1 MPKIVDSELLEDG
14 LEAVVRAG
22 GYASKQDAVEHA
34 LEVLLAAN
42 PDLRRRTAIE
52 LYRQGKVTLLR
63 AMEIADLELEAFK
76 KVLVDNDVP
85 IRVDEAPDDVRRGA
99 ALVRQLR
106 GAPCE

>member
-1 MPKIVDSELLEDG
+1 MPKIVSSELFEDG
-14 LEAVVRAG
+14 LEAVIRAG
-22 GYASKQDAVEHA
+22 GYASKQEAVGHA

-52 LYRQGKVTLLR
+52 LYRHSKVTLSR

-76 KVLVDNDVP
+76 KALADNHVP

-99 ALVRQLR
+99 EQVHRLR
-106 GAPCE
+106 GTP

>member
-1 MPKIVDSELLEDG
+1 MPKIVSSELFEDG

-22 GYASKQDAVEHA
+22 GYASKQEAVGHA

-63 AMEIADLELEAFK
+63 AAEIAELELEAFK
-76 KVLVDNDVP
+76 KILTDDHVS
-85 IRVDEAPDDVRRGA
+85 IRVDEAPDDIRRGA
-99 ALVRQLR
+99 QQVRRLR
-106 GAPCE
+106 ETP